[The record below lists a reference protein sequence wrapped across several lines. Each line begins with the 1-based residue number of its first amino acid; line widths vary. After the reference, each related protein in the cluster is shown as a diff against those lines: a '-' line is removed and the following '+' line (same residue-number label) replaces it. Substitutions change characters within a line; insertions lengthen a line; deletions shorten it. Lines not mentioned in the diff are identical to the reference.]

1 MSLGFY
7 FDMTRCSG
15 CAACRTA
22 CQDRFDLFEVGFAPR
37 RVHRYQTGTFPSV
50 AGYVTS
56 VSCNHCENPAC
67 VENCPTGAMFKNKDG
82 LVLHDD
88 DVCISCQTCLPLWRT
103 SVHRGRK
110 PRCEV

>member
-56 VSCNHCENPAC
+56 VSCNHCEKPGMC
-67 VENCPTGAMFKNKDG
+67 RKIVRRELC
-82 LVLHDD
+82 
-88 DVCISCQTCLPLWRT
+88 SRT
-103 SVHRGRK
+103 RTALCCMTMMCASAVKRA
-110 PRCEV
+110 

>member
-37 RVHRYQTGTFPSV
+37 RVHRYQTALFLRWPGTSQAFL
-50 AGYVTS
+50 ATIARIRH
-56 VSCNHCENPAC
+56 VSKIVRRELCSRTRTA
-67 VENCPTGAMFKNKDG
+67 
-82 LVLHDD
+82 
-88 DVCISCQTCLPLWRT
+88 SCCTTMMCASAVKRA
-103 SVHRGRK
+103 
-110 PRCEV
+110 